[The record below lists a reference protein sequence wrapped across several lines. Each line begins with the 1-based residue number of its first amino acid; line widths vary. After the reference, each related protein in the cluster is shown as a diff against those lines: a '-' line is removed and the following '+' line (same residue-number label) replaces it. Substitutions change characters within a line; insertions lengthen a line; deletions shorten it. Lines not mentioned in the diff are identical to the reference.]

1 MTKPELAEKVAEQT
15 GLSKKDAVSAVGA
28 VFDTIIHTVAQDEDV
43 QIIGFGTFTNA
54 ERAER
59 EGRNPATG
67 EKMTISASKSPK
79 FKPGKAFKDAVA
91 ETAKPKK
98 KTKAKK

>member
-15 GLSKKDAVSAVGA
+15 GLSKKDAVAAVAA

-43 QIIGFGTFTNA
+43 QIIGFGTFTSA

-67 EKMTISASKSPK
+67 EKMTIAASKSPK
-79 FKPGKAFKDAVA
+79 FKAGKAFKDAVA
-91 ETAKPKK
+91 EAAKPKK
-98 KTKAKK
+98 AAKE